1 MEDVMRKQS
10 RALTEDDVFAINA
23 VKDAGNAFVATL
35 KEFAKPSRELSLA
48 ITNAEQSVMWAIK
61 GITG

>member
-10 RALTEDDVFAINA
+10 RALSEEDIKALNA
-23 VKDAGNAFVATL
+23 VKDAGNAYVDTL
-35 KEFAKPSRELSLA
+35 KHFAHPSRELSLA